1 MVLSLIQSLP
11 LQHRHHCKVDTWI
24 CPFSFHVKEVSL
36 HLFVCLFVFFVQGKE
51 SSSRLGWASP
61 ILQLGNHTDYEESY

>member
-1 MVLSLIQSLP
+1 MLLNLIQSLP
-11 LQHRHHCKVDTWI
+11 LQHRHHCKVDAWI
-24 CPFSFHVKEVSL
+24 CPFSFHIKKVL
-36 HLFVCLFVFFVQGKE
+36 PHLFVCFFSVQGKE